1 MKSHSQE
8 CFVGID
14 VSKAEL
20 SIGVLPESEV
30 PSVSN
35 NEQGIAEL
43 IKRLKGLSPSLI
55 VLESTGGLEFPVAS
69 ALAVA
74 GLPVVIMNPRQ
85 VRDFAKA
92 TGILAKTDALDAS
105 VLARFGEAVRPELR
119 PLKGQHV
126 RDLAALVT
134 RRRQI
139 VAMLTSEK
147 NRLQAAPKRVQKDIK
162 AHIRWLEKRL
172 ADIEINARERIKASP
187 MWKETDALL
196 QSVPGVGPVLSVT
209 LLSNLPELGKLNRR
223 QIASLVGVA
232 PLNRDSGIFRGRR
245 TIWGG
250 RANVRPALYMSTLVA
265 VRRNPVLKEFY
276 NRLCDAGKPPK
287 IALTACMRKLITILN
302 VMLKN
307 REPWMA
313 HEAKTS

>member
-1 MKSHSQE
+1 MKSHGQE

-20 SIGVLPESEV
+20 SIGVLPEGD
-30 PSVSN
+30 VSPVCN
-35 NEQGIAEL
+35 NEQGISEL
-43 IKRLKGLSPSLI
+43 IKRLKPLSPKLI

-85 VRDFAKA
+85 IRDFAKA
-92 TGILAKTDALDAS
+92 TGKLAKTDSLDAS
-105 VLARFGEAVRPELR
+105 VLARFGEAVRPEIR
-119 PLKGQHV
+119 PLKEHHV
-126 RDLAALVT
+126 QELAALVT

-147 NRLQAAPKRVQKDIK
+147 NRLKAAPKGVQKDIK

-172 ADIEINARERIKASP
+172 DNIETNTRKLIKASP
-187 MWKETDALL
+187 IWKETDALL
-196 QSVPGVGPVLSVT
+196 QSVPGVGPVLSAT

-232 PLNRDSGIFRGRR
+232 PLNRDSGIFRGKR

-265 VRRNPVLKEFY
+265 VRRNPVIKQFY
-276 NRLCDAGKPPK
+276 NRLCAAGKPPK
-287 IALTACMRKLITILN
+287 LALTACMRKLITILN

-307 REPWMA
+307 RTPWMI
-313 HEAKTS
+313 HETESL

>member
-1 MKSHSQE
+1 MKSHGEE

-126 RDLAALVT
+126 QELAALVT

-147 NRLQAAPKRVQKDIK
+147 NRLKAAPKRVQKDIK
-162 AHIRWLEKRL
+162 AHKKRL
-172 ADIEINARERIKASP
+172 ADIEINTRELIKASP

-196 QSVPGVGPVLSVT
+196 QSVPGVGPVLWT
-209 LLSNLPELGKLNRR
+209 K
-223 QIASLVGVA
+223 
-232 PLNRDSGIFRGRR
+232 R
-245 TIWGG
+245 TT
-250 RANVRPALYMSTLVA
+250 Y
-265 VRRNPVLKEFY
+265 
-276 NRLCDAGKPPK
+276 K
-287 IALTACMRKLITILN
+287 IATI
-302 VMLKN
+302 V
-307 REPWMA
+307 PFCVCI
-313 HEAKTS
+313 SI

>member
-1 MKSHSQE
+1 MKSHSEE

-20 SIGVLPESEV
+20 SIGVLPESEI

-35 NEQGIAEL
+35 NEQGITEL

-105 VLARFGEAVRPELR
+105 VLARFGEAVRPKLR

-126 RDLAALVT
+126 QELAALVT

-139 VAMLTSEK
+139 VAMLK
-147 NRLQAAPKRVQKDIK
+147 
-162 AHIRWLEKRL
+162 
-172 ADIEINARERIKASP
+172 
-187 MWKETDALL
+187 
-196 QSVPGVGPVLSVT
+196 
-209 LLSNLPELGKLNRR
+209 
-223 QIASLVGVA
+223 
-232 PLNRDSGIFRGRR
+232 
-245 TIWGG
+245 
-250 RANVRPALYMSTLVA
+250 
-265 VRRNPVLKEFY
+265 
-276 NRLCDAGKPPK
+276 
-287 IALTACMRKLITILN
+287 
-302 VMLKN
+302 
-307 REPWMA
+307 
-313 HEAKTS
+313 

>member
-1 MKSHSQE
+1 MKSHGRE

-20 SIGVLPESEV
+20 SVAVLPEDDIPTV
-30 PSVSN
+30 CN
-35 NEQGIAEL
+35 NEQGISEL
-43 IKRLKGLSPSLI
+43 IKRLKPLSPTLI

-92 TGILAKTDALDAS
+92 TGKLAKTDSLDAS

-119 PLKGQHV
+119 PLKEQHV
-126 RDLAALVT
+126 QELAAHVT

-147 NRLQAAPKRVQKDIK
+147 NRLKAAPKGVQKDIK
-162 AHIRWLEKRL
+162 THIRWLEKRL
-172 ADIEINARERIKASP
+172 DNIETNTRKLIKASP
-187 MWKETDALL
+187 IWKETDALL
-196 QSVPGVGPVLSVT
+196 QSVPGVGPVLSAT

-232 PLNRDSGIFRGRR
+232 PLNRDSGIFRGKR

-250 RANVRPALYMSTLVA
+250 RANVRTALYMSTLVA
-265 VRRNPVLKEFY
+265 VRRNPALKQFY

-287 IALTACMRKLITILN
+287 LALTACMRKLLTILN

-307 REPWMA
+307 REPWLI
-313 HEAKTS
+313 HET